1 MRWPRRPLG
10 VEIDNLGKPVGR
22 QDQYAAAVGGI
33 NLIEFLPEGGGVRV
47 NTIVHA
53 PGALRRMHR
62 SMALFYTGRQRSA
75 SSVLAAQNAA
85 IESGEGKSLK
95 SLTRMRDLAYEFRD
109 AALPGGLRGARCACW
124 TRTGTSSASLVGGI
138 TNPEIDDL
146 YDRVKAAGAL
156 GAKLLGAGASGFL
169 LVVAPPERLDGI
181 RAKLPDLREVS
192 FRFTSRGTHISL
204 FDPPY
209 GG

>member
-1 MRWPRRPLG
+1 
-10 VEIDNLGKPVGR
+10 
-22 QDQYAAAVGGI
+22 
-33 NLIEFLPEGGGVRV
+33 
-47 NTIVHA
+47 
-53 PGALRRMHR
+53 
-62 SMALFYTGRQRSA
+62 
-75 SSVLAAQNAA
+75 
-85 IESGEGKSLK
+85 
-95 SLTRMRDLAYEFRD
+95 MRDLAYEFREQLSRGD
-109 AALPGGLRGARCACW
+109 YEALGGLLDENWQLKR
-124 TRTGTSSASLVGGI
+124 SLAAGI

-181 RAKLPDLREVS
+181 RARLSDLREVS

>member
-1 MRWPRRPLG
+1 VLM
-10 VEIDNLGKPVGR
+10 
-22 QDQYAAAVGGI
+22 
-33 NLIEFLPEGGGVRV
+33 
-47 NTIVHA
+47 H
-53 PGALRRMHR
+53 MHR

-75 SSVLAAQNAA
+75 SSLLAAQKAA
-85 IESGEGKSLK
+85 IESGEGRGLKSLK
-95 SLTRMRDLAYEFRD
+95 RMRDLAYELRD
-109 AALPGGLRGARCACW
+109 QLSQGDYEALGALLDENWQLKR
-124 TRTGTSSASLVGGI
+124 SLADGI
-138 TNPEIDDL
+138 TNGQIDDL

-181 RAKLPDLREVS
+181 RARLPELREVS
-192 FRFTSRGTHISL
+192 FRFTSRGSHISL